1 MIEQVKRDG
10 RNVEIHLPLKE
21 NTEPVAQKPR
31 RVPYHMME
39 PLKQRINQFVQE
51 GIMEEVPEQESIGW
65 CSPLVV
71 QPKPKNPKDIR
82 VSLDLRVLN
91 KSMERTRQVQA
102 PITED
107 FIAMFKDCLYVQVFS
122 KLDMNH
128 GYHQF
133 TLDEPSRKL
142 MTFST
147 PWGNYRYKRLAF
159 GGVNSQDLFDGEM
172 SKIISGIPKVLNNR
186 DDILVGGTNWDDHN
200 ANLSA
205 LLQRLEMHNITLRKE
220 KCEFGKNIIEF
231 YGHLFTENGLKPSPN
246 KVKAV
251 SECKPPKSKEE
262 LVSFLQ
268 MMAYLSRYISNFS
281 SRSEPLRR
289 ITRKEQ
295 KFVWLQ
301 EQQLAFED
309 LKKAITTA
317 PILIPYDPG
326 RRTRVICDGSPTGV
340 GGGLFQQTE
349 KGYQPAHF
357 VSRSLTEAEKRYSQ
371 IEREALAAEFTTN
384 RLHMYLLGADHF
396 ELATDHKPLLPIF
409 NNPRAKLPPRIE
421 RMVMKMQNLDFTAVY
436 IPGKTNA
443 TDYISR
449 HPLLEIVETGHESH
463 VKAVINMDYAVVM
476 ETIIAANLEDQTLKK
491 VQQAL
496 QTGKWDT
503 TDPELAPYYELRAE
517 IYLADGVM
525 LRNDRI
531 IPSKSLRDKIITTA
545 HRQGHLGITKTKE
558 MIRRKYWF
566 PLMNQR
572 IEDIVSKCF
581 SCQISTSVHHTEP
594 AKMTELPKRPW
605 ETVEI
610 DFCGPFPNYEYA
622 LVVTDQYSRYPEVE
636 FVRSTS
642 LQPTRR
648 KLKKIFATYGVPKK
662 VQTDNGPPF
671 NSKEFKEFAAEAGFQ
686 HKTITSRHPKAQG
699 QVERFNK
706 LVNKS
711 AVIANQE
718 SIDVKEATYD
728 MLQAYRSTP
737 HPATKE
743 TPYELMMNRQIRT
756 KIEHFPISTS
766 SKDKDVR
773 IKDSKYKEQ
782 VKKYHDKRRQTREHK
797 IKIGDAV
804 VVKREKKRK
813 VETPYE
819 PYIYIL

>member
-1 MIEQVKRDG
+1 M
-10 RNVEIHLPLKE
+10 
-21 NTEPVAQKPR
+21 
-31 RVPYHMME
+31 
-39 PLKQRINQFVQE
+39 
-51 GIMEEVPEQESIGW
+51 
-65 CSPLVV
+65 
-71 QPKPKNPKDIR
+71 
-82 VSLDLRVLN
+82 
-91 KSMERTRQVQA
+91 
-102 PITED
+102 
-107 FIAMFKDCLYVQVFS
+107 
-122 KLDMNH
+122 
-128 GYHQF
+128 
-133 TLDEPSRKL
+133 
-142 MTFST
+142 
-147 PWGNYRYKRLAF
+147 
-159 GGVNSQDLFDGEM
+159 
-172 SKIISGIPKVLNNR
+172 
-186 DDILVGGTNWDDHN
+186 
-200 ANLSA
+200 
-205 LLQRLEMHNITLRKE
+205 
-220 KCEFGKNIIEF
+220 
-231 YGHLFTENGLKPSPN
+231 
-246 KVKAV
+246 
-251 SECKPPKSKEE
+251 
-262 LVSFLQ
+262 
-268 MMAYLSRYISNFS
+268 
-281 SRSEPLRR
+281 RR
-289 ITRKEQ
+289 ITRKER

-309 LKKAITTA
+309 LKKVITTA
-317 PILIPYDPG
+317 PILIPYNPG
-326 RRTRVICDGSPTGV
+326 RRMRVICDGSPTGV

-349 KGYQPAHF
+349 KGYQPVHF

-421 RMVMKMQNLDFTAVY
+421 RMVMKMQDLDFTAVY

-449 HPLLEIVETGHESH
+449 HPLPEIVETGHESH
-463 VKAVINMDYAVVM
+463 VKAVINMDHAVVM
-476 ETIIAANLEDQTLKK
+476 ETIIAATLEDQTLKK

-503 TDPELAPYYELRAE
+503 TDPELAPYYELRAQ
-517 IYLADGVM
+517 IYLADGLM

-531 IPSKSLRDKIITTA
+531 IPPKSLRDKIITTA

-581 SCQISTSVHHTEP
+581 SCQISTNVHHTEP

-610 DFCGPFPNYEYA
+610 DFCGPFPNHEYA

-648 KLKKIFATYGVPKK
+648 KLKKILATYGVPKK

-686 HKTITSRHPKAQG
+686 HKTITPRHPKAQG
-699 QVERFNK
+699 QVEGFNK

-718 SIDVKEATYD
+718 SIDVKKQPTTCFKHTD
-728 MLQAYRSTP
+728 LRLIQP
-737 HPATKE
+737 
-743 TPYELMMNRQIRT
+743 Q
-756 KIEHFPISTS
+756 
-766 SKDKDVR
+766 
-773 IKDSKYKEQ
+773 
-782 VKKYHDKRRQTREHK
+782 KKLR
-797 IKIGDAV
+797 
-804 VVKREKKRK
+804 
-813 VETPYE
+813 
-819 PYIYIL
+819 